1 MRLENEPTERSEP
14 TWVPRLAVIA
24 AHFDQLQEHGGEHG
38 IREQG
43 ALLDAALGRPRNKFA
58 YESEGD
64 LADLAAAYEF
74 AIGKT
79 SCPFLDG
86 NKRTGFV
93 TAVIFLILNGYTI
106 THSEDGAEG
115 TRLAVADGSL
125 SEADL
130 AEWFR
135 AGIVGS

>member
-1 MRLENEPTERSEP
+1 MTLENEPTERTEP

-38 IREQG
+38 VREQG
-43 ALLDAALGRPRNKFA
+43 ALLDAALARPRNKFA
-58 YESEGD
+58 YETESD
-64 LADLAAAYEF
+64 LADLAAAYAF

-86 NKRTGFV
+86 NKRTAFV

-106 THSEDGAEG
+106 THSEDAAGA
-115 TRLAVADGSL
+115 TMLAVADGSL
-125 SEADL
+125 SEAGL
-130 AEWFR
+130 AAWFR
-135 AGIVGS
+135 SGIVAK